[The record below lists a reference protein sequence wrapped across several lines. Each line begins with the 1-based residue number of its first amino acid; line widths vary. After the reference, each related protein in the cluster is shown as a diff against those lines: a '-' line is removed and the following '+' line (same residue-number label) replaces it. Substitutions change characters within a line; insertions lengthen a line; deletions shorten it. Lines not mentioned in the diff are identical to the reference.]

1 MFSDKALPLFEM
13 TRRACV
19 WQLALEVLGSGLT
32 RAESV
37 KPGYTTALAANM
49 HLLEYQS
56 LKLPTPLFVGIGELD
71 VDAPAR
77 LQLELV
83 KSACAAGTTVE
94 AHLYA
99 GVRHDAAV
107 TVSLPAAIR
116 FADKAL
122 AGDAIT
128 PVCMP
133 EAE

>member
-1 MFSDKALPLFEM
+1 MAQQADPTLKASEMFSDKALPLFEM

-71 VDAPAR
+71 VVVPR
-77 LQLELV
+77 V
-83 KSACAAGTTVE
+83 F
-94 AHLYA
+94 
-99 GVRHDAAV
+99 
-107 TVSLPAAIR
+107 SLNW
-116 FADKAL
+116 
-122 AGDAIT
+122 
-128 PVCMP
+128 
-133 EAE
+133 